1 LPIPFVFSGYLIQ
14 KFLVVSKNLKK
25 KMYLIEK
32 IGGSLL
38 LITGI
43 LVITNQL
50 QVLGFYIL
58 EYLPFLQKFG

>member
-1 LPIPFVFSGYLIQ
+1 MNLIT
-14 KFLVVSKNLKK
+14 
-25 KMYLIEK
+25 K

-38 LITGI
+38 LVTGL

-58 EYLPFLQKFG
+58 EYLPFLQRFG